1 MLQGWHAD
9 PFGLHELRYFSAGNP
24 TKLVRDGNVEAY
36 DEPPA
41 QEASPAGVAVAANVA
56 SGKEAA
62 AVARQSDSGFRGPVP
77 LRHATAAY
85 AGRPAARRRTG
96 LVYSMVALVTVAIVV
111 AAALIWGRSP
121 TGRSHSGLS
130 GANLAAFVT
139 RSAQRTL
146 AQNTADVTLQGAFN
160 IDGID
165 INLRGNGQLDFAS
178 NASTM
183 NLSMS
188 AAHYR
193 IVENVIETS
202 QDLYLR
208 MTING
213 RNTAQA
219 FGGRH
224 WFETPI
230 SDSTSQAQ
238 SDGSPVS
245 SLHLLEQHGAR
256 IVPMGAQDIGGLN
269 CDEYVVTPAAAQQL
283 PENSTSPTLTIWLD
297 PQRQL
302 LCQLDVYVQLGT
314 AGAVSGS
321 APSTDAEQLLMTFT
335 HYGVPVTITP
345 PPQSDT
351 VSPGEGAQP
360 A

>member
-1 MLQGWHAD
+1 
-9 PFGLHELRYFSAGNP
+9 
-24 TKLVRDGNVEAY
+24 
-36 DEPPA
+36 
-41 QEASPAGVAVAANVA
+41 
-56 SGKEAA
+56 
-62 AVARQSDSGFRGPVP
+62 
-77 LRHATAAY
+77 
-85 AGRPAARRRTG
+85 
-96 LVYSMVALVTVAIVV
+96 
-111 AAALIWGRSP
+111 
-121 TGRSHSGLS
+121 
-130 GANLAAFVT
+130 
-139 RSAQRTL
+139 
-146 AQNTADVTLQGAFN
+146 VTLQGAFN

-188 AAHYR
+188 AAHYKL
-193 IVENVIETS
+193 VENVIETS

-208 MTING
+208 MTVNG
-213 RNTAQA
+213 RNIAQA

-224 WFETPI
+224 WFESPI
-230 SDSTSQAQ
+230 SDSTSQAL
-238 SDGSPVS
+238 SHGSPLS

-256 IVPMGAQDIGGLN
+256 VVPMGAQDIGGLN
-269 CDEYVVTPAAAQQL
+269 CDEYVVTPAAEQQL
-283 PENSTSPTLTIWLD
+283 PGNSTTPTLTIWLD

-321 APSTDAEQLLMTFT
+321 APSTYAEQLLMTFT

-351 VSPGEGAQP
+351 VSPAEGAQP